1 MRSASNS
8 ASEQPAT
15 PKKKS
20 RPANFE
26 ISVKKRALFPM
37 HFDIF
42 SGENSHAFNKRC
54 EANPRGCNTGQGRRG
69 RQEKIH
75 FVFALNSP
83 FTRTACLRTL
93 GKRS

>member
-1 MRSASNS
+1 
-8 ASEQPAT
+8 
-15 PKKKS
+15 
-20 RPANFE
+20 
-26 ISVKKRALFPM
+26 M

-54 EANPRGCNTGQGRRG
+54 AANSRYCNAGQGWSG

-75 FVFALNSP
+75 SGFALNSP
-83 FTRTACLRTL
+83 FTRAACLRTL